1 MFRPNLEVADI
12 FRRHGEAWRT
22 ANAGHLSL
30 GQRRV
35 MTAIEICRTAALGGH
50 VECCEDCAHTRIA
63 YNSCRNRHCN
73 KCQWRAAAAWLTARE
88 AELLGV
94 PYFHFVFKL
103 PSAIGAMA
111 YQNKAKVY
119 GLLFKAAAETLTT
132 IAADRKHLGAKI
144 GVIAVLHTWGQ
155 TLQHTPH
162 LHCVVPGGGIS
173 PDGKRWIASKPRFFL
188 PVRVLSR
195 LFRRLFLEGLT
206 AAFEA
211 GELQFFADLAH
222 LNQAKAFAATLAPL
236 RTAEWVVYAKK
247 TFAGPEQLLAY
258 LARYTH
264 RVAITNSRL
273 LNVDETHVSFRWKD
287 CRKGVLFVASRKA
300 CFTPLACLVWAVA
313 TRVSCWTFF
322 LVIGQL
328 WVRTKCAADPV
339 EHGATAKPSIHQGLQ
354 FGVTKCVDS
363 LTLVKLPKFCA
374 PRTQLLVHLC
384 AQYLDSIFVP
394 FRAGE
399 LPAAQR
405 SCGSGKERLFWF

>member
-1 MFRPNLEVADI
+1 MFRPKLEVADI

-30 GQRRV
+30 AQRRV

-50 VECCEDCAHTRIA
+50 VEYCEDCAHTRIA

-73 KCQWRAAAAWLTARE
+73 KCQWRAAEAWLTARE

-144 GVIAVLHTWGQ
+144 GVVAVLHTWGQ

-173 PDGKRWIASKPRFFL
+173 PDGKRWIASKPGFFL
-188 PVRVLSR
+188 PVRVLAR

-206 AAFEA
+206 AAFQA
-211 GELQFFADLAH
+211 GELQFFGDLAP
-222 LNQAKAFAATLAPL
+222 LNRAKAFAATLAPL
-236 RTAEWVVYAKK
+236 RIAEWLVYAKK
-247 TFAGPEQLLAY
+247 TFPGPEQVLAY

-273 LNVDETHVSFRWKD
+273 LDLDETHVSFRWEDRRKRGGHKGKVMRITIAEFMRRFLLHVLPNGFHRIRHYGLLANGHRAD
-287 CRKGVLFVASRKA
+287 KLILCRSLLAVASA
-300 CFTPLACLVWAVA
+300 AVD
-313 TRVSCWTFF
+313 RNNDEDNK
-322 LVIGQL
+322 L
-328 WVRTKCAADPV
+328 
-339 EHGATAKPSIHQGLQ
+339 GATDYEPPPCPCCGGRMKVIETFDGSLCRPYHVRRLDGL
-354 FGVTKCVDS
+354 
-363 LTLVKLPKFCA
+363 
-374 PRTQLLVHLC
+374 
-384 AQYLDSIFVP
+384 
-394 FRAGE
+394 
-399 LPAAQR
+399 
-405 SCGSGKERLFWF
+405 